1 MHILATKALLFFH
14 RRKKGKAQTRVTAL
28 LGPLPAKPTS
38 SFLVHLCFLYLLPEA
53 ALSPSPPSGAGAGQ
67 SRECLA
73 LSRSQGQTDWGLGPS
88 SVPLNLENCY
98 KIDR

>member
-67 SRECLA
+67 SRVPGAFPE
-73 LSRSQGQTDWGLGPS
+73 SGTDRLGFRTFFS
-88 SVPLNLENCY
+88 SPELGELLQ
-98 KIDR
+98 DR